1 MSSFTPDQTDQ
12 KIIQQLKN
20 EARISNAELARRV
33 GLSQSPCWTR
43 VKNLEEKGVIAG
55 YQAVISQKVLG
66 RGEIMMVQVSMDRH
80 DDKSFSVAEAA
91 IRNIPEVIE
100 AHLCAAEFDFL
111 IKISV
116 KDTKEFE
123 QFLKQKIYKI
133 PGIKNVRSILCI
145 RDVLKEE
152 PTRQIN

>member
-1 MSSFTPDQTDQ
+1 MNPYTLDSTDQ
-12 KIIQQLKN
+12 KIIRELKN
-20 EARISNAELARRV
+20 EARVSNAELARRV

-43 VKNLEEKGVIAG
+43 VKNLEDRGVITG
-55 YQAVISQKVLG
+55 YQAVISQKALG

-80 DDKSFSVAEAA
+80 DDKSFSIAEEA
-91 IRNIPEVIE
+91 IREIPEVIE

-145 RDVLKEE
+145 RDILKEE
-152 PTRQIN
+152 PAG

>member
-1 MSSFTPDQTDQ
+1 MSSYTLDHLDK
-12 KIIQQLKN
+12 KIVQELKAD
-20 EARISNAELARRV
+20 ARISNAELARRV

-43 VKNLEEKGVIAG
+43 VKNLEDKAVITG
-55 YQAVISQKVLG
+55 YQAVVSQRALG

-80 DDKSFSVAEAA
+80 DDKSFATAESA
-91 IRNIPEVIE
+91 IRNLPEVLE

-116 KDTKEFE
+116 KDTREFE
-123 QFLKQKIYKI
+123 HFLKQKIYKI

-145 RDVLKEE
+145 RDILKEAGD
-152 PTRQIN
+152 

>member
-1 MSSFTPDQTDQ
+1 MSAYSLDQFDK
-12 KIIQQLKN
+12 KIIQELQA
-20 EARISNAELARRV
+20 EARISNAELSRRV

-43 VKNLEEKGVIAG
+43 VKNLEDKGIITG
-55 YQAVISQKVLG
+55 YQAVINQRALG

-80 DDKSFSVAEAA
+80 DDKSFSKAESA
-91 IRNIPEVIE
+91 IRDLPEVLE

-116 KDTKEFE
+116 TDTKEFE

-145 RDVLKEE
+145 RDVLNED
-152 PTRQIN
+152 PVT